1 LNIYEKFLRL
11 DRRYIFIFVA
21 VGVVIPLIFPM
32 GLAVSTSP
40 PVENVYKEI
49 QSLPPGTPI
58 VLSVD
63 YDPST
68 EPELSPMTVAILRQC
83 FSRKL
88 PVILMTL
95 HPGGPGLALDIS
107 HKIAQEMGAKE
118 GVDYVFL
125 GYKAGLSAV
134 ILSFGQ
140 DLRISFPADY
150 NNVPLD
156 RYPMMKNIKSYND
169 IGLVVTISG
178 STFPEAWIAY
188 AHERYGEKIAA
199 GVTAVM
205 AADYYPYLQT
215 GQLIGMLGGLKG
227 AAEYEKLSGRPDRG
241 LKGMDAQTIIHL
253 FIVLLIILGNIAYV
267 FVLRAQRRGAP
278 GPSGA

>member
-1 LNIYEKFLRL
+1 MNIFDKFLMV
-11 DRRYIFIFVA
+11 DRRIIFIFVA
-21 VGVVIPLIFPM
+21 AGVVIPLVFPL
-32 GLAVSTSP
+32 GLAVSVSP
-40 PVENVYKEI
+40 PVKNVYDAIEELK
-49 QSLPPGTPI
+49 PGTP
-58 VLSVD
+58 VLISVD
-63 YDPST
+63 YDPAV

-83 FSRKL
+83 FKRKL
-88 PVILMTL
+88 PVVLMTL

-107 HKIAQEMGAKE
+107 HRVAQEMGAKE

-150 NNVPLD
+150 NNVPLE
-156 RYPMMKNIKSYND
+156 RYPMMKDIKSYQD
-169 IGLVVTISG
+169 LGLVVTLSG
-178 STFPEAWIAY
+178 STFPDAWVAY
-188 AHERYGEKIAA
+188 AHERYGEKVAA

-215 GQLIGMLGGLKG
+215 GQLVGLIGGLKG
-227 AAEYEKLSGRPDRG
+227 AAEYEKLTGRPDRG
-241 LKGMDAQTIIHL
+241 LKGMDAQTIVHL
-253 FIVLLIILGNIAYV
+253 FIVLLIILGNVAYI

-278 GPSGA
+278 RPAA